1 MSRGRPAGLP
11 DAPPPARG
19 RAPATLIIGRRR
31 GGAVLAGI
39 YGGGA
44 APPAAVRRVR
54 DALDDSGIRSVQ
66 IPAGRQRAA
75 ASADV
80 DLVVVMGGDR
90 GVRGYFHRA
99 ADPPPAPVLGLAEA
113 ESSGFLAQV
122 DTRELGS
129 FTGRLQRGDYAVE
142 EVPRIGVRIDGRA
155 VYPVLNDIAVFPS
168 RSAMLMEHTLRV
180 NGLEVWHDNSDGIIL
195 STPIGSSA
203 YSMSAGGP
211 VIFQESRVFGIIS
224 VNSLDVTRRPLIVP
238 DDSAIEV
245 DDVSSRQH
253 CEAVLDGSDR
263 LTVTKSVDCTK
274 SAAGARIIRMKKD
287 PTAISAL
294 ARKVHLAGDLLKMSP
309 SSKLILKTLEYEGPL
324 SQRDLASKTLLP
336 ARTVRLALRRLQDK
350 RYVRRLVSARD
361 ARQKIYE
368 ISKIG

>member
-1 MSRGRPAGLP
+1 M
-11 DAPPPARG
+11 
-19 RAPATLIIGRRR
+19 
-31 GGAVLAGI
+31 LAGI
-39 YGGGA
+39 YGGA
-44 APPAAVRRVR
+44 AAKAPAVRRIR
-54 DALDDSGIRSVQ
+54 DVLDESGIRAVS
-66 IPAGRQRAA
+66 IPAGRPRAA
-75 ASADV
+75 ASSDV
-80 DLVVVMGGDR
+80 DIVIAMGGDR

-99 ADPPPAPVLGLAEA
+99 VDPPPAPVLGLSEA

-122 DTRELGS
+122 DTRELAS
-129 FTGRLQRGDYAVE
+129 FTGRLRRGDYAVE
-142 EVPRIGVRIDGRA
+142 EVPRLGVSIDGKA
-155 VYPVLNDIAVFPS
+155 VHPVLNDIAVFPS

-180 NGLEVWHDNSDGIIL
+180 DGREVWHDSSDGIIL

-238 DDSAIEV
+238 DGSAIEV

-274 SAAGARIIRMKKD
+274 SEAGARIIRMRED

-324 SQRDLASKTLLP
+324 SQRDLALKTMLP
-336 ARTVRLALRRLQDK
+336 ARTVRLALRRLQDG
-350 RYVRRLVSARD
+350 RYVRRRVSARD

-368 ISKIG
+368 ISKIA